1 MCSAGQTIRGRRSAA
16 ADASVSVIPSARFD
30 GRGDTDA
37 PLGPKLLGSLVLIF
51 PHMYGLPVG
60 GPVLAMYV
68 VFSQRLQEHPGIV
81 RPPAQSSS
89 SEPPSPMPLTFS
101 GSGSSGGSTATSA

>member
-16 ADASVSVIPSARFD
+16 AGRVSKRDPLRALD
-30 GRGDTDA
+30 GRGETDS

-89 SEPPSPMPLTFS
+89 SEPPSPIPLTFS